1 MATVADCE
9 KALASLAR
17 RLTSADPQTQRKAG
31 FDRTLSCTITDLGVI
46 FSAHLRDGELRDI
59 KQAES
64 PSAQLRLT
72 TTSDDL
78 LALTD
83 GSLPVMRAWTSGRLR
98 IDASIV
104 DLLKLRTLL

>member
-1 MATVADCE
+1 
-9 KALASLAR
+9 
-17 RLTSADPQTQRKAG
+17 
-31 FDRTLSCTITDLGVI
+31 
-46 FSAHLRDGELRDI
+46 
-59 KQAES
+59 
-64 PSAQLRLT
+64 LRLT